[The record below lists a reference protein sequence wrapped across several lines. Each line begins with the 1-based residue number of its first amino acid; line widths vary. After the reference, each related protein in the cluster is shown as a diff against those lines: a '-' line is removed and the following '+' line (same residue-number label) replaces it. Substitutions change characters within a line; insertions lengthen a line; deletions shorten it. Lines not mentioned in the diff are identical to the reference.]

1 MLFRSGGHGSDAENE
16 LFAKRIMTNIRLTYD
31 EGAGDFPVDNDFRRI
46 GIIQDPFDYGT
57 TNFADNATLRGT
69 SVMVVT
75 GASSDYTVD
84 EDIFQAVT
92 GGTAYGKVVSW
103 DASTGVLKYYQSPEL
118 HSDSGVVRA
127 FESNAANA
135 IVGASSTTSGNV
147 DTSENGTV
155 SDIAFTGGLAT
166 PEIEPNS
173 GEIVYIENRRQITRA
188 ADQIEDIKLVIEF

>member
-1 MLFRSGGHGSDAENE
+1 
-16 LFAKRIMTNIRLTYD
+16 MTNIRLTYD

-46 GIIQDPFDYGT
+46 GIQDPFDYGT

-135 IVGASSTTSGNV
+135 IVGAS
-147 DTSENGTV
+147 
-155 SDIAFTGGLAT
+155 
-166 PEIEPNS
+166 
-173 GEIVYIENRRQITRA
+173 
-188 ADQIEDIKLVIEF
+188 